1 MADPS
6 TNADVWLVVP
16 VFNEGQVIR
25 EVAAKARETFPN
37 IVCVDDGSSDNS
49 AEEIRA
55 RGAKTIVIAEEGD
68 EKVRPFANYLI
79 EIPESST
86 LLQPL
91 LSTIPLQFLAAE
103 IARQCGN
110 EDIDKP
116 RNLAKSVTVE

>member
-1 MADPS
+1 MS
-6 TNADVWLVVP
+6 
-16 VFNEGQVIR
+16 
-25 EVAAKARETFPN
+25 N
-37 IVCVDDGSSDNS
+37 IQ
-49 AEEIRA
+49 EIRA